1 MKYTRMNQILT
12 ENQELMN
19 ETIRMKSYINEK
31 RDTESRMHTEYVGE
45 IEALRRKLNYERD
58 S

>member
-1 MKYTRMNQILT
+1 
-12 ENQELMN
+12 MN